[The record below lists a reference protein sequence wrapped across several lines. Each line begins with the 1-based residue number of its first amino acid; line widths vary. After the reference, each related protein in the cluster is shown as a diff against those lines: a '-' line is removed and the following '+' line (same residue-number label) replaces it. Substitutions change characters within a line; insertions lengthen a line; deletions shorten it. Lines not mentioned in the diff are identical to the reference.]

1 MTQITI
7 QTVGVNK
14 KIEELNGAQKTK
26 SGSVPGGEKPDMIG
40 RQNNLR
46 RGRNLYFTSSEL
58 WGEGLEKGEGRE
70 IKKEG
75 ARN

>member
-7 QTVGVNK
+7 QTVCVRK
-14 KIEELNGAQKTK
+14 KIEELNGAQKTE
-26 SGSVPGGEKPDMIG
+26 SGSVPGEKPDMIG

-46 RGRNLYFTSSEL
+46 RGRNLYFTLSEL
-58 WGEGLEKGEGRE
+58 WGEGLERGEGRE
-70 IKKEG
+70 RVKEG